1 MSPLASKLPEQTKL
15 CSESQPQAAV
25 AHEAGLPSSLATSE
39 VALAALEAIEAASL
53 HLAFPRLQR
62 GFRVG
67 TSVPLKLPCQAIQQ
81 PSWKSLQSNS
91 RVVEEPL
98 QLSDPL
104 ELDYQPN
111 PIGPSSGRSC
121 SSSQSTT
128 AAHPPG
134 CSATMNALFRLL
146 LLALS
151 QNVGCETNYKCTI
164 HKLPYLCPSLPVTSR
179 NLSVSLLPV
188 GQTRLPAPFPANM
201 PTFGDQQ

>member
-1 MSPLASKLPEQTKL
+1 MKLGSHHLLQPLKLLLLPLKQSKQHLFTL
-15 CSESQPQAAV
+15 CP
-25 AHEAGLPSSLATSE
+25 
-39 VALAALEAIEAASL
+39 
-53 HLAFPRLQR
+53 PRLQR
-62 GFRVG
+62 DFQVG

-81 PSWKSLQSNS
+81 PSWKILQSNS

-104 ELDYQPN
+104 EFDYQPN

-121 SSSQSTT
+121 SSSQRTT

-151 QNVGCETNYKCTI
+151 QNVGCEMNYKCTI
-164 HKLPYLCPSLPVTSR
+164 HKLPYLCPSLPVKTL
-179 NLSVSLLPV
+179 NP
-188 GQTRLPAPFPANM
+188 
-201 PTFGDQQ
+201 